1 MSKSESF
8 RDYPKILKIEDDGK
22 IIALDKH
29 GKINTDLNIH
39 TITDDKQR
47 SIFGEV
53 IYNPYSR
60 VEKNYDNYDKRPED
74 YYNQRDRER
83 EFQLQEENKKAKS
96 KNKWLGILLTIAIV
110 VIAFF
115 VVKHF
120 MFNNESENQSDVAN
134 EQLQQENQQLQQ
146 DINDTKSELKNTQ
159 NNANQ
164 TQESINQLQ
173 SKVDELKA
181 NNQDQNAVNEY
192 QNGVDQLQEAQN
204 SKQNGNKEEM
214 QDQLKK
220 VNEVIDTEKISE
232 QGKNQWDKFKNWLSD
247 NMSW

>member
-1 MSKSESF
+1 MSKSEDF

-83 EFQLQEENKKAKS
+83 EWQLQEENKKSKT

-110 VIAFF
+110 FIFGF
-115 VVKHF
+115 I
-120 MFNNESENQSDVAN
+120 
-134 EQLQQENQQLQQ
+134 L
-146 DINDTKSELKNTQ
+146 INL
-159 NNANQ
+159 
-164 TQESINQLQ
+164 
-173 SKVDELKA
+173 
-181 NNQDQNAVNEY
+181 
-192 QNGVDQLQEAQN
+192 
-204 SKQNGNKEEM
+204 
-214 QDQLKK
+214 
-220 VNEVIDTEKISE
+220 
-232 QGKNQWDKFKNWLSD
+232 F
-247 NMSW
+247 

>member
-1 MSKSESF
+1 MA
-8 RDYPKILKIEDDGK
+8 YPLSLGKYKLEIDAYGFVLKNP
-22 IIALDKH
+22 IALAV
-29 GKINTDLNIH
+29 G
-39 TITDDKQR
+39 
-47 SIFGEV
+47 V
-53 IYNPYSR
+53 
-60 VEKNYDNYDKRPED
+60 
-74 YYNQRDRER
+74 
-83 EFQLQEENKKAKS
+83 S
-96 KNKWLGILLTIAIV
+96 K
-110 VIAFF
+110 
-115 VVKHF
+115 
-120 MFNNESENQSDVAN
+120 
-134 EQLQQENQQLQQ
+134 Q

-232 QGKNQWDKFKNWLSD
+232 EGKGQWEKFKSWLND
-247 NMSW
+247 NISL